1 MKKNYITILLDTTN
15 IFIGDAK
22 SDITDIILKEINK
35 L

>member
-1 MKKNYITILLDTTN
+1 MRENSITILLDTKN